1 MKIADWLQSSTHFLT
16 NYDIP
21 TARLDCLV
29 LLADALEKD
38 KAYVLA
44 HPELELT
51 DVQVTRLK
59 NQLTQRRQHAPI
71 AYIRGKTE
79 FYGRE
84 FSINE
89 HVLEP
94 RPESE
99 TMIEQVLALLDSL
112 PKANVVDI
120 GTGSGAL
127 AITVKLEASQVNVYA
142 VDIDPNCL
150 EIAEQNASQ
159 HGADISFYEGDLFAP
174 FTAQN
179 LANVVILAN
188 LPYVPETHAINR
200 AATNEPSL
208 AIFGGTDGLDL
219 YRTMFAQFQKAE
231 SLPVA
236 VLTESLPFQHKTLEK
251 IAADHGY
258 RLEKISDF
266 IQVFTP
272 STQKAQLRA

>member
-1 MKIADWLQSSTHFLT
+1 MKTADWLHSSTVFLT
-16 NYDIP
+16 RHDIP

-29 LLADALEKD
+29 LLADILEKD

-44 HPELELT
+44 RPELELT
-51 DVQVTRLK
+51 DTQVAQLK
-59 NQLTQRRQHAPI
+59 KQLIQRSQHAPL

-84 FSINE
+84 FIVN
-89 HVLEP
+89 HTVLEP

-99 TMIEQVLALLDSL
+99 IMIEQALGLLDIS
-112 PKANVVDI
+112 PEANVIDI

-127 AITVKLEASQVNVYA
+127 AITVKLETPQANVYA

-150 EIAEQNASQ
+150 EIAKQNASM
-159 HGADISFYEGDLFAP
+159 HRADISFYEGDLFAP

-188 LPYVPETHAINR
+188 LPYVPESYALNQ
-200 AATNEPSL
+200 AAANEPRL

-219 YRTMFAQFQKAE
+219 YRKMFTQIQNAV

-236 VLTESLPFQHKTLEK
+236 VLTESLPFQHETLEQ
-251 IAADHGY
+251 IAADNGY
-258 RLEKISDF
+258 SLEKTSDF

>member
-1 MKIADWLQSSTHFLT
+1 MKIADWLHSSTVFLT
-16 NYDIP
+16 KHDIS

-44 HPELELT
+44 HPEQELT
-51 DVQVTRLK
+51 DVQAAQLK
-59 NQLTQRRQHAPI
+59 KQLDERSQHIPL

-84 FSINE
+84 FSINK

-99 TMIEQVLALLDSL
+99 AMIEQALTLLSSL
-112 PKANVVDI
+112 PEANVIDI

-127 AITVKLEASQVNVYA
+127 AITVKVESPQANVHA
-142 VDIDPNCL
+142 VDIDPDCL
-150 EIAEQNASQ
+150 EIAEQNANL
-159 HGADISFYEGDLFAP
+159 HRADISFCQGDLFTP
-174 FTAQN
+174 FSAQN

-188 LPYVPETHAINR
+188 LPYVPETHTINQ
-200 AATNEPSL
+200 AAANEPNL

-236 VLTESLPFQHKTLEK
+236 VLTESLPFQHKSLEQ
-251 IAADHGY
+251 IAAEHGY
-258 RLEKISDF
+258 RLETTSDF

-272 STQKAQLRA
+272 STQKVQLRA

>member
-1 MKIADWLQSSTHFLT
+1 MKIADWLHSSTLFLT
-16 NYDIP
+16 RHDIP

-29 LLADALEKD
+29 LLADALEED

-44 HPELELT
+44 RPELELT
-51 DVQVTRLK
+51 DVQVAQLK
-59 NQLTQRRQHAPI
+59 KQLIQRSQHIPL
-71 AYIRGKTE
+71 AYIRGRTE

-84 FSINE
+84 FSINK

-99 TMIEQVLALLDSL
+99 TMIEQALTLLSSL
-112 PKANVVDI
+112 PGANVIDI

-127 AITVKLEASQVNVYA
+127 AITVKLEAPRANVHA

-150 EIAEQNASQ
+150 DVAKQNASL
-159 HGADISFYEGDLFAP
+159 HRADISFCQGDLFAP
-174 FTAQN
+174 FSAKI
-179 LANVVILAN
+179 LANTVVLAN
-188 LPYVPETHAINR
+188 LPYVPETHTINQ
-200 AATNEPSL
+200 AAANEPKL

-231 SLPVA
+231 SLPAA
-236 VLTESLPFQHKTLEK
+236 VLTESLPFQHQSLER
-251 IAADHGY
+251 IAADNGY
-258 RLEKISDF
+258 RLENTSDF

-272 STQKAQLRA
+272 SSQKVQFQA